1 MIVNP
6 VMVYANIIG
15 SILNDILPS
24 GVIMFLLMVLL
35 FVGLLINIYNA
46 IKRFRAE
53 SKALAKEKNS
63 VDQSKEKSSDEKRLK
78 DDDEN
83 LGDNKDPKQV
93 NQRIEPD
100 WAITSRT
107 KM

>member
-15 SILNDILPS
+15 SILNDMLPS
-24 GVIMFLLMVLL
+24 GVILTLLMILL

-53 SKALAKEKNS
+53 SKALAQEKNS
-63 VDQSKEKSSDEKRLK
+63 VNKSKDKSSDEKLLK
-78 DDDEN
+78 NGDDNSRDI
-83 LGDNKDPKQV
+83 KDSKQV
-93 NQRIEPD
+93 KSED
-100 WAITSRT
+100 
-107 KM
+107 